1 MGNKIKNSRIL
12 VTGGAG
18 LIGSHI
24 VDALLEKE
32 PAEIVVFDNFVRGKK
47 ENIKLAL
54 GSGKIKIVEG
64 DIKDL
69 SQIKK
74 AMQGIDYVFHQAA
87 LWLLECE
94 ENPREAINVN
104 IMGTFNVCEAAVENK
119 VKKII
124 AASSSSVYGD
134 GTYFPTD
141 ESHPFNNTLFYGAT
155 KIAEEQILRAFW
167 KKYGLD
173 YVAFRYLNVYGPRMD
188 FRSAYI
194 MVIMNF
200 LNKIDKNEP
209 PVIFGDGS
217 ATLDLVYV
225 TDVAKANI
233 LALENDITNDFFN
246 VSGGKETSL
255 KELLEMILK
264 ITGSNLKPVYEPRD
278 EKLVKRRFGYSEK
291 AKKILGFEPK
301 VSIEE
306 GLKKIIDWRKEELGN
321 NI

>member
-119 VKKII
+119 IKKII

-141 ESHPFNNTLFYGAT
+141 ENHPFNNTLFYGAT

-225 TDVAKANI
+225 TDVA
-233 LALENDITNDFFN
+233 
-246 VSGGKETSL
+246 
-255 KELLEMILK
+255 
-264 ITGSNLKPVYEPRD
+264 R
-278 EKLVKRRFGYSEK
+278 
-291 AKKILGFEPK
+291 
-301 VSIEE
+301 
-306 GLKKIIDWRKEELGN
+306 
-321 NI
+321 